1 MFKTIIVGID
11 GREGGR
17 DALALA
23 AALQRPF
30 ASDLIAVHAFPLDYY
45 LGRGADGE
53 YEQVIQDRAQ
63 KLARDEVERSG
74 VAARPFVVADG
85 SPGRALHNAA
95 EAHDGDLIVVGSA
108 HRGRVGRVLAGDVTA
123 GTLHGAPC
131 PSWSR
136 GAATARTPRAED
148 DRVGFDGSRESRA
161 ALELARGI
169 AKAVGARLRIIDVV
183 VPPDADGPFP
193 PTDPTGPSTRT
204 PARGG

>member
-1 MFKTIIVGID
+1 MPTPTIPRHEEEQTMFKTIIVGVD

-23 AALQRPF
+23 ASLQREF
-30 ASDLIAVHAFPLDYY
+30 ASELIAVHAFHLAHY

-53 YEQVIQDRAQ
+53 YEQVIQDRAR

-85 SPGRALHNAA
+85 SPGRALHYAA
-95 EAHDGDLIVVGSA
+95 ASHDGDLIVVGSA

-131 PSWSR
+131 PVLVAPR
-136 GAATARTPRAED
+136 GHSASAREARTIG
-148 DRVGFDGSRESRA
+148 VGVDGSRESRA
-161 ALELARGI
+161 ALE
-169 AKAVGARLRIIDVV
+169 
-183 VPPDADGPFP
+183 
-193 PTDPTGPSTRT
+193 TR
-204 PARGG
+204 P